1 MEMCVCPS
9 AGSAST
15 RQDQNKPQKSSE
27 MSSKQVVRH
36 VLTFLL
42 IACAIWLGRSWQFYI
57 EALASIFFACS
68 LASVIVIHFRIAPSW
83 LDALLVVC
91 GTLLFAAIDFQAL
104 HYRALF
110 PAWLSFAGLSSL
122 VVLGIRT
129 IWSEGADRKLVGLA
143 FIPALLLVVSEYF
156 ASTFLEWTAAAHPKV
171 LDLYLY
177 SFDASLG
184 LQIPFLVGQRFVLWP
199 WLGRLSFLFYI
210 GLPIPIALIYAGRVL
225 RLGEKALP
233 SFVAFL
239 ATGPTGVLFYNLF
252 PALGPVHLFLQGF
265 PWNPLATRSVSRL
278 LVEPVALP
286 GAPNAIPSLHMGWV
300 LLAWWYSRG
309 LSRVERSIAMA
320 FVLFTVLATL
330 GTGEHYFVDLVVAFP
345 FALLIEALCS
355 VSLHWRTKLRLGV
368 AMGGLLGTLA
378 WFGALRYATHF
389 FWRTPILP
397 WAICIGTIALSLV
410 IEGRLYFQ
418 AERTCKGEPPRLD
431 AVLSSPVPA
440 DGN

>member
-1 MEMCVCPS
+1 
-9 AGSAST
+9 
-15 RQDQNKPQKSSE
+15 
-27 MSSKQVVRH
+27 MSLKQAVRS
-36 VLTFLL
+36 VLTILL

-83 LDALLVVC
+83 LDALLVAC
-91 GTLLFAAIDFQAL
+91 GTLLLAAIDFQAL

-110 PAWLSFAGLSSL
+110 AAWLSFAGLSSL

-129 IWSEGADRKLVGLA
+129 IWSEGAERKLVGLA

-184 LQIPFLVGQRFVLWP
+184 LQIPFLVGQRFALWP
-199 WLGRLSFLFYI
+199 WLGRVSFLFYI

-239 ATGPTGVLFYNLF
+239 ATGPVGVLFYNLF

-265 PWNPLATRSVSRL
+265 PWNPLATHSVSRL
-278 LVEPVALP
+278 RVEPVALP
-286 GAPNAIPSLHMGWV
+286 GAPNAIPSLHMAWV

-309 LSRVERSIAMA
+309 LSRVERGVAMT
-320 FVLFTVLATL
+320 FLVFTVLATL
-330 GTGEHYFVDLVVAFP
+330 GTGEHYFVDLVAAFP
-345 FALLIEALCS
+345 FALLLESLCS
-355 VSLHWRTKLRLGV
+355 VSLHWRDRLRLGG
-368 AMGGLLGTLA
+368 AISGILGTLA
-378 WFGALRYATHF
+378 WFGALRYGTHF
-389 FWRTPILP
+389 FWRSPILP
-397 WAICIGTIALSLV
+397 WAICILTMAFSLV
-410 IEGRLYFQ
+410 IEGMLYGQ
-418 AERTCKGEPPRLD
+418 TQRAGKKESLELD
-431 AVLSSPVPA
+431 AFLSSPVPA
-440 DGN
+440 DTN